1 MDNDNDRTPRAA
13 PRLAG
18 APDLVSAARELALG
32 GGTPRR
38 RRSAPARAAA
48 APLRPVMD
56 PPAASFFETTGDA
69 ILRFDAERRVVYA
82 NPALERATALPRVGF
97 IGRRLGEVPHFAEF
111 APLWEAAL
119 ADALETLDSRWFKFG
134 YPHPTGHKQFDV
146 RLMVEVADQRGAPAR
161 ATHVTAVLRDVT
173 VPREALR
180 SSRAADD
187 FVQTL
192 VSSAPLG
199 ICLLD
204 RNLRYQGW
212 NETLEAVTGIPAEE
226 VLGRRPD
233 EIPVLA
239 VVPQLMERLEAM
251 RSGEVRHAHTVEYPL
266 PAATAGHPPTWL
278 RVTRTPVFGRQGE
291 LKGVFVTTEKL
302 DRERFA
308 EFSLAALRQALE
320 SAGEMVLEID
330 RAGRVIDANETA
342 LAWLGYT
349 REQLTGLTLPQVD
362 CRLSPEQYAEI
373 LEELSGRGAW
383 QGETRYRTRLGN
395 EFPVDVVLQRVEQGG
410 REFIF
415 LLVRDITER
424 KRIEQRLADA
434 AWRFRTIF
442 EESPVAK
449 LLLGPD
455 FSITQANVAAGQ
467 LLGYRPGELVGKAP
481 QMILEPAEADAIDQ
495 LRQRL
500 AQGAPSAADIDRRLV
515 HRDGHPVWARLTLRA
530 WSAGDGSAGQ
540 PRIRNYLLVLE
551 DTTER
556 KISEEQ
562 LQVLLTDQ
570 QTLLETMSVGVVQ
583 ASGGR
588 ILLANREFARLF
600 GHDDQEVVGMSL
612 WELAR
617 DRTNRLP
624 NEVSG
629 LPAVREGQTTSAE
642 VVLFRR
648 DGEPVWCLVQ
658 ARPVAARLDRHS
670 EAIYTFQDV
679 SEMKRQREALGRS
692 LLELNVVL
700 DTTAVGVLHLA
711 ADRVVRSN
719 AQAARLFGDSSAA
732 ARRRAEPESEPA
744 ALVGRAVA
752 DLFAHAA
759 DYDAHRDALHG
770 LADAAPFEV
779 RLRNAQGAPFW
790 ALVTARAI
798 DPASPAAGQIIS
810 VLDIDA
816 RKRQEEQLQT
826 LLAES
831 RLMFDTALVGL
842 LFVRDGRPL
851 RANTAMEDLLACE
864 PGALT
869 DQGQLF
875 AHPTDQLLA
884 ASLAE
889 HYGEIAER
897 GACEFELRMF
907 RRKGDPIWVAVQGR
921 AVNPDRPDLGYIFAF
936 VNIDERKRSERELR
950 GALGELQLIFDNA
963 LVGMA
968 YVADELVIKA
978 NAATERMFGYGGGDL
993 SELEIASLFAD
1004 RADWAGIRAD
1014 AGGGEAEFERL
1025 MRRADG
1031 TTFWCAVNVRPLEA
1045 SVPERGLILA
1055 LMDIDVRRRS
1065 EDELKRVRNY
1075 LDLVVENLPVLVSV
1089 RDVETGRFVSLNRA
1103 GEQITGLSRAQ
1114 VVGRSWHE
1122 IYGRTFADLYAEL
1135 DRRALATGQ
1144 QVDRPRDV
1152 MLRADGRTL
1161 TVNQRVLP
1169 LYEPGYA
1176 PGELTA
1182 DAGSH
1187 PRPRYVMSI
1196 IDDLTEEVRAEAALR
1211 ETETRFRQFA
1221 DNIDQLVFIATADLG
1236 TVLYVNPRYPMVVG
1250 GPPDE
1255 LLEDARQALKYVHF
1269 DDVPALRLR
1278 LPRLTAGLRRLRKAE
1293 LTVRID
1299 HPQRGLRSI
1308 NLRLNPVRMFDG
1320 SVRVFGVADD
1330 ITERAA
1336 AEEQRIAEAIKQR
1349 DILVR
1354 EVHHR
1359 IKNNLQGVAGL
1370 LQHMSTSK
1378 PEVAPQLNEIAGQIQ
1393 AIAQVHGLQIR
1404 ATGTLPVLGVAQGI
1418 FHNLANMFGA
1428 DVRFEPPAADLWKWG
1443 LPEGEAVPLALVI
1456 NELGTNALKYRASRE
1471 LAISVRVAPR
1481 PDGVELRI
1489 EQPGQ
1494 LKAGFDLAQ
1503 ISSSVSGLGL
1513 VKALLPRRGAR
1524 LTIEQVGVAVLTRLE
1539 LSAPAIR
1546 EETGD

>member
-1 MDNDNDRTPRAA
+1 MSDPDQPSRPAR
-13 PRLAG
+13 RLAG
-18 APDLVSAARELALG
+18 APEVVSDARALALTG
-32 GGTPRR
+32 APARR
-38 RRSAPARAAA
+38 RRAAQRVREPSVAVAPPTAE
-48 APLRPVMD
+48 
-56 PPAASFFETTGDA
+56 FFESTTDA
-69 ILRFDAERRVVYA
+69 ILRFDADQRVVYA
-82 NPALERATALPRVGF
+82 NPALERATALSRAEF
-97 IGRRLGEVPHFAEF
+97 IGRRLSEVPRFAEF
-111 APLWEAAL
+111 APLWDANL
-119 ADALETLDSRWFKFG
+119 ADALDTLDSRWFKFG
-134 YPHPTGHKQFDV
+134 YPHPTGRKQFDV
-146 RLMVEVADQRGAPAR
+146 RMTVEVAQPRGTAR

-192 VSSAPLG
+192 LAAAPIG
-199 ICLLD
+199 VCLLD
-204 RNLRYQGW
+204 RDLRYQAW
-212 NETLEAVTGIPAEE
+212 NDALETLTGIRADEAI
-226 VLGRRPD
+226 GRRPD
-233 EIPVLA
+233 EIPQLA
-239 VVPQLMERLEAM
+239 GNPEILSGMQEMRDGRMRAPQ
-251 RSGEVRHAHTVEYPL
+251 TVEYPL
-266 PAATAGHPPTWL
+266 PPAPDGKPGPWL
-278 RVTRTPVFGRQGE
+278 RVQRTPVFDRSGE
-291 LKGVFVTTEKL
+291 FKGVFATTERL
-302 DRERFA
+302 ERERFA
-308 EFSLAALRQALE
+308 ELSLAALRQALD

-330 RAGRVIDANETA
+330 RASRIIDANETA
-342 LAWLGYT
+342 LTWLGYA
-349 REQLTGLTLPQVD
+349 REQLRGMRLAEIDTRLT
-362 CRLSPEQYAEI
+362 PEQYADM
-373 LEELSGRGAW
+373 LDELTGRGAW
-383 QGETRYRTRLGN
+383 QGETRYRTRLGS
-395 EFPVDVVLQRVEQGG
+395 EFPVDMVLQRVEQGG

-455 FSITQANVAAGQ
+455 FAITQANIAAGT
-467 LLGYRPGELVGKAP
+467 LLGYRPGELVGRQP
-481 QMILEPAEADAIDQ
+481 ETILQPGQADAIDR
-495 LRQRL
+495 LRLRL
-500 AQGAPSAADIDRRLV
+500 AEGAVSASDSDRMLR
-515 HRDGHPVWARLTLRA
+515 HKDGHLVWGRLTLRA
-530 WSAGDGSAGQ
+530 WNAGDGSAGQ
-540 PRIRNYLLVLE
+540 PRVRNYLLVLE

-570 QTLLETMSVGVVQ
+570 QTLLETMSVGVAQ
-583 ASGGR
+583 SSGGR

-600 GHDDQEVVGMSL
+600 GYDDHEVVGMSL
-612 WELAR
+612 WDLAR
-617 DRTNRLP
+617 DRANRLP

-629 LPAVREGQTTSAE
+629 LPAVRENQTTSGE

-658 ARPVAARLDRHS
+658 ARPVAGASASSDPRHA
-670 EAIYTFQDV
+670 EAIYTFQDI
-679 SEMKRQREALGRS
+679 SEMKRQREALHRS

-711 ADRVVRSN
+711 GDRVVRSN
-719 AQAARLFGDSSAA
+719 AQAAQLFGASTED
-732 ARRRAEPESEPA
+732 EVGK
-744 ALVGRAVA
+744 LVGRKVPS
-752 DLFAHAA
+752 LFVQPA
-759 DYDAHRDALHG
+759 DYDAHRAALQGSQDAR
-770 LADAAPFEV
+770 PFEV
-779 RLRNAQGAPFW
+779 RLRNAQGEPFW
-790 ALVTARAI
+790 ALVTARPI
-798 DPASPAAGQIIS
+798 DANNPAAGQIIS

-851 RANTAMEDLLACE
+851 RANAAMEDLLACE

-889 HYGEIAER
+889 HYDEIADR
-897 GACEFELRMF
+897 GATEFELHMF
-907 RRKGDPIWVAVQGR
+907 RRRGDPIWVAVQGR
-921 AVNPDRPDLGYIFAF
+921 AVNPERPELGYIFAF
-936 VNIDERKRSERELR
+936 VNVDERKRSERELR
-950 GALGELQLIFDNA
+950 TALGELQLIFDNA

-993 SELEIASLFAD
+993 SELEIASLFAE
-1004 RADWAGIRAD
+1004 RADWEKIRND
-1014 AGGGEAEFERL
+1014 AAGGEAEFERL

-1031 TTFWCAVNVRPLEA
+1031 SSFWCAINVRPLDP
-1045 SVPERGLILA
+1045 VLPERGLILA
-1055 LMDIDVRRRS
+1055 LMDVDVRRRS

-1089 RDVETGRFVSLNRA
+1089 RDAETGRFVSLNRA
-1103 GEQITGLSRAQ
+1103 GEQITGLARAQ

-1122 IYGRTFADLYAEL
+1122 IYGRQFADLYAEL
-1135 DRRALATGQ
+1135 DRRALTTGL

-1169 LYEPGYA
+1169 LYEPA
-1176 PGELTA
+1176 A
-1182 DAGSH
+1182 DGTPQA
-1187 PRPRYVMSI
+1187 RYVMSI
-1196 IDDLTEEVRAEAALR
+1196 IDDLTEAVRAEAALR

-1221 DNIDQLVFIATADLG
+1221 ENIDQLVFIATADLT

-1255 LLEDARQALKYVHF
+1255 ILEDGRNALKHVHF
-1269 DDVPALRLR
+1269 DDVPALKRR
-1278 LPRLTAGLRRLRKAE
+1278 LPRLIAGIRRLRKAE
-1293 LTVRID
+1293 VTVRID
-1299 HPQRGLRSI
+1299 HPARGLRTL

-1320 SVRVFGVADD
+1320 SVRVFGIADD

-1336 AEEQRIAEAIKQR
+1336 AEQERIAEAIKQR

-1418 FHNLANMFGA
+1418 VQNLANMFGA
-1428 DVRFEPPAADLWKWG
+1428 DARFEQPAADLWKWG

-1456 NELGTNALKYRASRE
+1456 NELGTNALKYRASRD
-1471 LAISVRVAPR
+1471 LPIHVRVLPR
-1481 PDGVELRI
+1481 SDGVELRI

-1513 VKALLPRRGAR
+1513 VKALLPRRGAK
-1524 LTIEQVGVAVLTRLE
+1524 LAIEQHGATVVTRLE

-1546 EETGD
+1546 EET

>member
-1 MDNDNDRTPRAA
+1 MPDNDLPDAPTPRTL
-13 PRLAG
+13 RRIAG
-18 APDLVSAARELALG
+18 APELVSEARSVALSGASAAQRK
-32 GGTPRR
+32 RK
-38 RRSAPARAAA
+38 APAKAR
-48 APLRPVMD
+48 LRNAD
-56 PPAASFFETTGDA
+56 LQPPTASYFETTTDA
-69 ILRFDAERRVVYA
+69 ILRFDRDCRVVYA
-82 NPALERATALPRVGF
+82 NPALERATALSRAQF
-97 IGRRLGEVPHFAEF
+97 IGRRLAEVVGFAEF
-111 APLWEAAL
+111 APLWEANL
-119 ADALETLDSRWFKFG
+119 TDALETLDSRWFKFG
-134 YPHPTGHKQFDV
+134 FPHPTGRKQFDV
-146 RLMVEVADQRGAPAR
+146 RMTVEVAGSGSAVQAS
-161 ATHVTAVLRDVT
+161 HVTAVLRDVT

-192 VSSAPLG
+192 LSAAPLG

-204 RNLRYQGW
+204 RELRYQAW
-212 NETLEAVTGIPAEE
+212 NDALETLTGVPADEAI
-226 VLGRRPD
+226 GRRPD
-233 EIPVLA
+233 ELPRLA
-239 VVPQLMERLEAM
+239 TRPSIMEGLQQMREGRVRSAQTDEYRL
-251 RSGEVRHAHTVEYPL
+251 P
-266 PAATAGHPPTWL
+266 PAPDGRPGPWL
-278 RVTRTPVFGRQGE
+278 RVQRTPVYGRGGDF
-291 LKGVFVTTEKL
+291 KGVFVTTEQL

-308 EFSLAALRQALE
+308 EFSLAALRQALD

-330 RAGRVIDANETA
+330 RGSRIIDANETA
-342 LAWLGYT
+342 LTWLGYT
-349 REQLTGLTLPQVD
+349 REQLTGMELGEID
-362 CRLSPEQYAEI
+362 ARLSPEQYAEM
-373 LEELSGRGAW
+373 LEELTGRGAW
-383 QGETRYRTRLGN
+383 QGETRYRTRLGS
-395 EFPVDVVLQRVEQGG
+395 EFPVDMVLQRVEQGG

-424 KRIEQRLADA
+424 KRIEQRLADS

-455 FSITQANVAAGQ
+455 FTIAQANIAAGS
-467 LLGYRPGELVGKAP
+467 LLGYGPGELVGRLPEEILQPP
-481 QMILEPAEADAIDQ
+481 QRDAIDR
-495 LRQRL
+495 LRLRL
-500 AQGAPSAADIDRRLV
+500 ADGAPSAADGDRMLR
-515 HRDGHPVWARLTLRA
+515 HKDGHLVWGRLTLRA
-530 WSAGDGSAGQ
+530 WNAGDGSAGQ
-540 PRIRNYLLVLE
+540 PRTRNYLLVLE

-600 GHDDQEVVGMSL
+600 GYEDHEVVGMSL

-617 DRTNRLP
+617 DRANRMP

-658 ARPVAARLDRHS
+658 ARPVAGAQVSGEASHA
-670 EAIYTFQDV
+670 EAIYTFQDI
-679 SEMKRQREALGRS
+679 SEMKLQREALGRS

-711 ADRVVRSN
+711 ADRVVRCN
-719 AQAARLFGDSSAA
+719 AQAALLFGADGQVKAVPGGGPA
-732 ARRRAEPESEPA
+732 AREQADLTGLNGRPVVELFAQPADYAAHRAELSG
-744 ALVGRAVA
+744 V
-752 DLFAHAA
+752 
-759 DYDAHRDALHG
+759 
-770 LADAAPFEV
+770 ADAAPFEV
-779 RLRNAQGAPFW
+779 RLRNAQGEPFW

-798 DPASPAAGQIIS
+798 DPASPAQGQIIS

-842 LFVRDGRPL
+842 LFVRHGRPL
-851 RANTAMEDLLACE
+851 RANAAMEDLLACE

-889 HYGEIAER
+889 HYDEIAER
-897 GACEFELRMF
+897 GATEFELHMF

-921 AVNPDRPDLGYIFAF
+921 AVNPERPELGYIFAF
-936 VNIDERKRSERELR
+936 VNVDERKRSERELR
-950 GALGELQLIFDNA
+950 GALTELQLIFDNA

-978 NAATERMFGYGGGDL
+978 NAATERMFGYGAGDL

-1004 RADWAGIRAD
+1004 RADWAGIRAE
-1014 AGGGEAEFERL
+1014 AAGGEAEFERL

-1031 TTFWCAVNVRPLEA
+1031 SSFWCAVNVRPLDPLL
-1045 SVPERGLILA
+1045 PERGLILA
-1055 LMDIDVRRRS
+1055 LMDVDLRRRS
-1065 EDELKRVRNY
+1065 EDELKRMRNY

-1089 RDVETGRFVSLNRA
+1089 RDVDSGRFTSLNRA

-1114 VVGRSWHE
+1114 VVGRTWHE
-1122 IYGRTFADLYAEL
+1122 IYGRQFADLYAEL
-1135 DRRALATGQ
+1135 DRRALASGQ

-1169 LYEPGYA
+1169 LYEPGEDGVQRA
-1176 PGELTA
+1176 
-1182 DAGSH
+1182 
-1187 PRPRYVMSI
+1187 RYVMSI

-1221 DNIDQLVFIATADLG
+1221 ENIDQLVFIATADLE
-1236 TVLYVNPRYPMVVG
+1236 TVLYVNPRYAAVVG

-1255 LLEDARQALKYVHF
+1255 LIDNGRNALKHVHF
-1269 DDVPALRLR
+1269 DDVPALKRR
-1278 LPRLTAGLRRLRKAE
+1278 LPRLIAGIRRLRKAE
-1293 LTVRID
+1293 ITVRID
-1299 HPQRGLRSI
+1299 HPLRGLRTLS
-1308 NLRLNPVRMFDG
+1308 LRLNPVRMFDG

-1336 AEEQRIAEAIKQR
+1336 AEQERIAEAIKQR

-1418 FHNLANMFGA
+1418 FQNLANMFGA
-1428 DVRFEPPAADLWKWG
+1428 EVRFDPPGADMWKWG
-1443 LPEGEAVPLALVI
+1443 LPEGEAVPLALVT

-1471 LAISVRVAPR
+1471 LAINVRVLPR

-1489 EQPGQ
+1489 EQPGH
-1494 LKAGFDLAQ
+1494 LKPGFDLAQ

-1524 LTIEQVGVAVLTRLE
+1524 LAIEQQGAMVVTRLE

-1546 EETGD
+1546 EET

>member
-1 MDNDNDRTPRAA
+1 MADSDSPSVPPSR
-13 PRLAG
+13 RLAG
-18 APDLVSAARELALG
+18 APEVVSDARALAVAG
-32 GGTPRR
+32 APVRR
-38 RRSAPARAAA
+38 KRAKPARASFD
-48 APLRPVMD
+48 VE
-56 PPAASFFETTGDA
+56 PPTASFFDSTTDA
-69 ILRFDAERRVVYA
+69 ILRFDAQCRVVYA
-82 NPALERATALPRVGF
+82 NPALERAFALPRVNF
-97 IGRRLGEVPHFAEF
+97 IGQRLTEVEGFAEF
-111 APLWEAAL
+111 APLWEANL
-119 ADALETLDSRWFKFG
+119 DDALQTLDSRWFKFG
-134 YPHPTGHKQFDV
+134 YPHPTGRKQFDV
-146 RLMVEVADQRGAPAR
+146 RMTVEVSRVRGATV
-161 ATHVTAVLRDVT
+161 ATHITAVLRDVT

-180 SSRAADD
+180 VSRAADD

-192 VSSAPLG
+192 LTAAPVG

-204 RNLRYQGW
+204 RELRYQAW
-212 NETLEAVTGIPAEE
+212 NEALAALIGLSADD

-233 EIPVLA
+233 EIPRLA
-239 VVPQLMERLEAM
+239 ANPDIMPRLREMRDGRVREPQ
-251 RSGEVRHAHTVEYPL
+251 TVEYQL
-266 PAATAGHPPTWL
+266 GVAADGEPGPWL
-278 RVTRTPVFGRQGE
+278 RVQRTPVFDRNGDF
-291 LKGVFVTTEKL
+291 KGVFATTERL
-302 DRERFA
+302 DRDRFA
-308 EFSLAALRQALE
+308 EMSLAALRQALD
-320 SAGEMVLEID
+320 SAGEMVLQID
-330 RAGRVIDANETA
+330 RGSRVIDANETA
-342 LAWLGYT
+342 LTWLGYT
-349 REQLTGLTLPQVD
+349 REQLTGMRLDQIDT
-362 CRLSPEQYAEI
+362 RLSPELYAEM
-373 LEELSGRGAW
+373 LEQLTGRGAW
-383 QGETRYRTRLGN
+383 QGETRYRTRLGS
-395 EFPVDVVLQRVEQGG
+395 EFPVDMVLQRVEQGG

-455 FSITQANVAAGQ
+455 FMVTQANLAAGS
-467 LLGYRPGELVGKAP
+467 LLGHASADLVGKP
-481 QMILEPAEADAIDQ
+481 PSFIMDPLQHDAIDR
-495 LRQRL
+495 LRLRL
-500 AQGAPSAADIDRRLV
+500 AKGAPSAAEGDRMLR
-515 HRDGHPVWARLTLRA
+515 HKDGHLVWGRLTLRA
-530 WSAGDGSAGQ
+530 WNSGDGAAGQ
-540 PRIRNYLLVLE
+540 PRVRNYLLVLE
-551 DTTER
+551 DITER

-562 LQVLLTDQ
+562 LQVLLSDQ

-588 ILLANREFARLF
+588 ILLANREFSRLF
-600 GHDDQEVVGMSL
+600 DYEDHEVVGMSL

-617 DRTNRLP
+617 DHANRMP
-624 NEVSG
+624 HEVSG

-658 ARPVAARLDRHS
+658 ARPVAVSDPNHA

-692 LLELNVVL
+692 LLELKVVL

-711 ADRVVRSN
+711 GERVVRSN
-719 AQAARLFGDSSAA
+719 AQGVLQFGARPDAGERGAVAGEAPPGTGTDRDELAGRDVASLFAQPSDYEAH
-732 ARRRAEPESEPA
+732 RA
-744 ALVGRAVA
+744 ALQ
-752 DLFAHAA
+752 
-759 DYDAHRDALHG
+759 G
-770 LADAAPFEV
+770 LKDAAPFEV
-779 RLRNAQGAPFW
+779 RLRGADGQPFW
-790 ALVTARAI
+790 GLVTARAI

-810 VLDIDA
+810 VLDIDV

-851 RANTAMEDLLACE
+851 RANAAMEDLLACE
-864 PGALT
+864 PGAMT

-889 HYGEIAER
+889 HYDEIAAG
-897 GACEFELRMF
+897 GACEFELHMF
-907 RRKGDPIWVAVQGR
+907 RRRGDPIWVAVQGR
-921 AVNPDRPDLGYIFAF
+921 AVNPDRPELGHIFAF
-936 VNIDERKRSERELR
+936 VNVDERKRSERELLT
-950 GALGELQLIFDNA
+950 ALGELQLIFDNA

-968 YVADELVIKA
+968 YVADELVVKS

-1004 RADWAGIRAD
+1004 REDWDSLRAE
-1014 AGGGEAEFERL
+1014 AAVGEAEFERL

-1031 TTFWCAVNVRPLEA
+1031 STFWCAVNVRPLDPQM
-1045 SVPERGLILA
+1045 PERGLILA
-1055 LMDIDVRRRS
+1055 LMDVDLRRRTA
-1065 EDELKRVRNY
+1065 DELKRMRNY

-1089 RDVETGRFVSLNRA
+1089 RDVETGRFTSLNRA
-1103 GEQITGLSRAQ
+1103 GEQITGLAREQ
-1114 VVGRSWHE
+1114 VIGRSWHE
-1122 IYGRTFADLYAEL
+1122 IYGRQFADLYAEL

-1169 LYEPGYA
+1169 LYEP
-1176 PGELTA
+1176 A
-1182 DAGSH
+1182 DDGSGAL
-1187 PRPRYVMSI
+1187 RARYVMSI

-1221 DNIDQLVFIATADLG
+1221 ENIDQLVFIATADLAS
-1236 TVLYVNPRYPMVVG
+1236 VLYVNPRYKAVVG
-1250 GPPDE
+1250 GPADE
-1255 LLEDARQALKYVHF
+1255 LLDDGRNGLKYVHF
-1269 DDVPALRLR
+1269 DDVMPLKRK
-1278 LPRLTAGLRRLRKAE
+1278 LPRLIAGFRRLRKAE

-1299 HPQRGLRSI
+1299 HPARGLRTL

-1336 AEEQRIAEAIKQR
+1336 AEQERIAEAVKQR

-1418 FHNLANMFGA
+1418 VTNLANMFGA
-1428 DVRFEPPAADLWKWG
+1428 DARFEQPAAGLWKWG
-1443 LPEGEAVPLALVI
+1443 LPEGEAVPLALVV
-1456 NELGTNALKYRASRE
+1456 NELGTNALKYRTSRD
-1471 LAISVRVAPR
+1471 LPITVRVLPR

-1494 LKAGFDLAQ
+1494 LKAGFDLAE

-1524 LTIEQVGVAVLTRLE
+1524 LAIEQQGATVVTRLE
-1539 LSAPAIR
+1539 LSPPAIR
-1546 EETGD
+1546 EEL